1 MATAALCLT
10 NKEIDADWMPVTPFD
25 PLLAIRQKE
34 AKHPRRILRR
44 LARIELLPSEMIYIP
59 RILGAS
65 LTHFSESLKVCA
77 LFSIAPLMAPPT
89 LHRLLSS
96 SATDP
101 VSSSPFSLSLSL
113 RLPWNLRTSS
123 ARVTRNGNCSVS
135 QIMPSLLA
143 LYESSLRTHAR
154 CVFVHSRK
162 HQYLILLLGQ

>member
-1 MATAALCLT
+1 MATAALCLI

-25 PLLAIRQKE
+25 PLFAIRQKRGE
-34 AKHPRRILRR
+34 APPEDPPKTRENRITAVGNDLYSADSRSFLNPFLRISQGVRAFFHRTLDGTPNPSPYYPRR
-44 LARIELLPSEMIYIP
+44 
-59 RILGAS
+59 
-65 LTHFSESLKVCA
+65 
-77 LFSIAPLMAPPT
+77 PPT
-89 LHRLLSS
+89 LSLPL
-96 SATDP
+96 
-101 VSSSPFSLSLSL
+101 PFPSLSL